1 MHLPFE
7 QMAMA
12 MIFLWVLNAFGQE
25 MGSGSFREGYGA
37 CETMGQHP
45 DEIMKYGR
53 DMMRDGFH
61 EMGMR

>member
-1 MHLPFE
+1 
-7 QMAMA
+7 MA